1 MPRTARATAGGWCY
15 HALNRGNRRA
25 PVFHCAEDD
34 DAFVRLLAQAAAHV
48 PVRLLAFCLMPNP
61 VHLALWPVGDGDLSA
76 SRHWLLTTHA
86 SR

>member
-1 MPRTARATAGGWCY
+1 
-15 HALNRGNRRA
+15 
-25 PVFHCAEDD
+25 
-34 DAFVRLLAQAAAHV
+34 
-48 PVRLLAFCLMPNP
+48 MPNP